1 MGFERV
7 ENTVYTEYKMI
18 LSNLK
23 LQLNLSFFT
32 VIAMF
37 HYL

>member
-1 MGFERV
+1 MGFEKE
-7 ENTVYTEYKMI
+7 ENTVYTEYKII

-23 LQLNLSFFT
+23 LQLSLCYFT

-37 HYL
+37 HCL